1 MKPVRPVELA
11 SFGARL
17 RALRRAKGLSQAE
30 LARAIGRHQSVIG
43 PYERDEYVPARPVL
57 ERLAAVLDS
66 SPEYLLFGRNP
77 ERSRLTVAGRIG
89 NGGVVRGAGEDDPAV
104 LELRE
109 ESLVLWRVTD
119 DTMAPVYRAGEFV
132 VTEALELSP
141 QAVEFG
147 REALLHLD
155 DGRTLLRRP
164 FPGARPGR
172 FDLAAWNAPTLVDV
186 EVRAVRPVL
195 GCLRRGAFRS

>member
-1 MKPVRPVELA
+1 MISVRSVELA
-11 SFGARL
+11 TFGARL

-57 ERLAAVLDS
+57 ERLAAALDS
-66 SPEYLLFGRNP
+66 SPEYLLFGRDP

-89 NGGVVRGAGEDDPAV
+89 SGGVLQATVDDDPSF

-109 ESLVLWRVTD
+109 ESLALWRVAD
-119 DTMAPVYRAGEFV
+119 DTMAPVYRTGEFV
-132 VTEALELSP
+132 VTETLELAP
-141 QAVEFG
+141 QSVEFG
-147 REALLHLD
+147 REALLRLD
-155 DGRTLLRRP
+155 DGRVLLRRP

-195 GCLRRGAFRS
+195 GCLRREAFRS